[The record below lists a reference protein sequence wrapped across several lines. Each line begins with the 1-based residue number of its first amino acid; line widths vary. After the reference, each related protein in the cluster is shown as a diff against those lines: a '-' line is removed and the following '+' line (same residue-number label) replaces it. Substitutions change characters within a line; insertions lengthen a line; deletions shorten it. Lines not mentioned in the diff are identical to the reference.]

1 MGITNS
7 LKIIYLLHMKI
18 IITESQRNNVIERLL
33 KTTIPNVIDIKFKD
47 IPVTSWGDGGQKN
60 FTRTVINI
68 IVDPGNVFEG
78 NLYNVKGESYSYMPL
93 KQSIGDTLDKVLNIN
108 VSEYMSPYTY
118 EVYIVN
124 TKRV

>member
-1 MGITNS
+1 MTNS
-7 LKIIYLLHMKI
+7 LKRLYLLHMKI

-33 KTTIPNVIDIKFKD
+33 KSTIPNVIDIKFKD
-47 IPVTSWGDGGQKN
+47 IQVGVWDEGGQKN

-93 KQSIGDTLDKVLNIN
+93 KQLIGETLDKVLNIN
-108 VSEYMSPYTY
+108 VSEHKSPYTY

>member
-1 MGITNS
+1 
-7 LKIIYLLHMKI
+7 MKI

-33 KTTIPNVIDIKFKD
+33 KSTIPNVIDIKFKD
-47 IPVTSWGDGGQKN
+47 IPVTAWGDGEPKN

>member
-1 MGITNS
+1 MTNS
-7 LKIIYLLHMKI
+7 LKRLYLLHMKI

-33 KTTIPNVIDIKFKD
+33 KSTIPNIIDVKFKD
-47 IPVTSWGDGGQKN
+47 IPVTAWGDGGPKN

-78 NLYNVKGESYSYMPL
+78 NLYNVKGESYSYMSL

>member
-1 MGITNS
+1 
-7 LKIIYLLHMKI
+7 MKI

-47 IPVTSWGDGGQKN
+47 IQVGVWDEDGQKN

-78 NLYNVKGESYSYMPL
+78 NLYNVKGESYSYMTL
-93 KQSIGDTLDKVLNIN
+93 KQLIGETLDKVLNIN
-108 VSEYMSPYTY
+108 ILQHKSPYTY

>member
-1 MGITNS
+1 
-7 LKIIYLLHMKI
+7 MKI

-33 KTTIPNVIDIKFKD
+33 KTTIPNVIDINFKD
-47 IPVTSWGDGGQKN
+47 IPVTAWGDGEPKN

-78 NLYNVKGESYSYMPL
+78 NLYNVKGESYSYMSL

>member
-1 MGITNS
+1 MTNS
-7 LKIIYLLHMKI
+7 LKRLYLLHMKI

-47 IPVTSWGDGGQKN
+47 IQVGVWDEGGQQN

-78 NLYNVKGESYSYMPL
+78 NLYNVKGESYSYMSL

>member
-1 MGITNS
+1 MTNS
-7 LKIIYLLHMKI
+7 LKRLYLLHMKI

-33 KTTIPNVIDIKFKD
+33 KSTIPNIIDVKFKD
-47 IPVTSWGDGGQKN
+47 IPVTAWGDGEPKN

-78 NLYNVKGESYSYMPL
+78 NLYNVKGESYSYMSL
-93 KQSIGDTLDKVLNIN
+93 KQLIGDTLDKVLNIN
-108 VSEYMSPYTY
+108 ILEYKSPYTY

>member
-1 MGITNS
+1 
-7 LKIIYLLHMKI
+7 MKI

-33 KTTIPNVIDIKFKD
+33 KSTIPNVIDIKFKD
-47 IPVTSWGDGGQKN
+47 IQVGVWDERGQKN

-78 NLYNVKGESYSYMPL
+78 NLYNVKGESYSYMTL

>member
-1 MGITNS
+1 
-7 LKIIYLLHMKI
+7 MKI

-47 IPVTSWGDGGQKN
+47 IQVGVWDEDGQKN

-78 NLYNVKGESYSYMPL
+78 NLYNVKGESYSYMSL

>member
-1 MGITNS
+1 
-7 LKIIYLLHMKI
+7 MKI

-47 IPVTSWGDGGQKN
+47 IQVGVWDEGGQQN

-93 KQSIGDTLDKVLNIN
+93 KQLIGETLDKVLNIN
-108 VSEYMSPYTY
+108 ILQHKSPYTY

>member
-1 MGITNS
+1 
-7 LKIIYLLHMKI
+7 MKI

-33 KTTIPNVIDIKFKD
+33 KTTIPNIIDVKFKD
-47 IPVTSWGDGGQKN
+47 IPVTAWGDGGQKN

>member
-1 MGITNS
+1 MTNS
-7 LKIIYLLHMKI
+7 LKRLYLLHMKI

-33 KTTIPNVIDIKFKD
+33 KSTIPNVIDIKFKD
-47 IPVTSWGDGGQKN
+47 IQVGVWDERGQQN

-93 KQSIGDTLDKVLNIN
+93 KQLIGETLDKVLNIN
-108 VSEYMSPYTY
+108 VSEHKSPYTY

>member
-1 MGITNS
+1 MTNS
-7 LKIIYLLHMKI
+7 LKRLYLLHMKI

-33 KTTIPNVIDIKFKD
+33 KTTIPNIIDVKFKD
-47 IPVTSWGDGGQKN
+47 IQVGVWDEDGQKN

-68 IVDPGNVFEG
+68 IVDSGNVFEG

-93 KQSIGDTLDKVLNIN
+93 KQLIGDTLDKVLNIN
-108 VSEYMSPYTY
+108 ILQHKSPYTY

>member
-1 MGITNS
+1 
-7 LKIIYLLHMKI
+7 MKI

-47 IPVTSWGDGGQKN
+47 IQVGVWDEDGQKN

>member
-1 MGITNS
+1 MTNS
-7 LKIIYLLHMKI
+7 LKRLYLLHMKI

-33 KTTIPNVIDIKFKD
+33 KSTIPNVIDVKFKD
-47 IPVTSWGDGGQKN
+47 IQVGVWDERGQQN

-93 KQSIGDTLDKVLNIN
+93 KQSIGETLDKVLNIN
-108 VSEYMSPYTY
+108 VSEHKSPYTY

>member
-1 MGITNS
+1 MTNS

-47 IPVTSWGDGGQKN
+47 IQVGVWDEDGQKN

-78 NLYNVKGESYSYMPL
+78 NLYNVKGESYSYMSL
-93 KQSIGDTLDKVLNIN
+93 KQLIGDTLDKVLNIN
-108 VSEYMSPYTY
+108 ILQHKSPYTY

>member
-1 MGITNS
+1 MTNS
-7 LKIIYLLHMKI
+7 LNIIYLLHMKI

-33 KTTIPNVIDIKFKD
+33 KSTIPNVIDIKFKD
-47 IPVTSWGDGGQKN
+47 IQVGVWDEDGQKN

-93 KQSIGDTLDKVLNIN
+93 KQLIGETLDKVLNIN
-108 VSEYMSPYTY
+108 VSEHKSPYTY

>member
-1 MGITNS
+1 MTNS
-7 LKIIYLLHMKI
+7 LKRLYLLHMKI

-33 KTTIPNVIDIKFKD
+33 KSTIPNVIDIKFKD
-47 IPVTSWGDGGQKN
+47 IQVGVWDEGGQKN

-78 NLYNVKGESYSYMPL
+78 NLYNVKGESYSYMTL

-108 VSEYMSPYTY
+108 VSEYKSPYTY

-124 TKRV
+124 TKWV

>member
-1 MGITNS
+1 
-7 LKIIYLLHMKI
+7 MKI

-33 KTTIPNVIDIKFKD
+33 KTTIPNIIDVKFKD
-47 IPVTSWGDGGQKN
+47 IPVTAWGDGEPKN

-78 NLYNVKGESYSYMPL
+78 NLYNVKGESYSYMSL
-93 KQSIGDTLDKVLNIN
+93 KQLIGDTLDKVLNIN
-108 VSEYMSPYTY
+108 ILEYKSPYTY

>member
-1 MGITNS
+1 
-7 LKIIYLLHMKI
+7 MKI

-47 IPVTSWGDGGQKN
+47 IPVSAWDGGKEPKK

-78 NLYNVKGESYSYMPL
+78 NLYNVKGESYSYMTL
-93 KQSIGDTLDKVLNIN
+93 KQTIGETLDKVLSIN
-108 VSEYMSPYTY
+108 VSEFMSPYTY

>member
-1 MGITNS
+1 M
-7 LKIIYLLHMKI
+7 KIIYLLHMKI

-33 KTTIPNVIDIKFKD
+33 KTTIPNIIDVKFRD
-47 IPVTSWGDGGQKN
+47 IPVSAWDGGKEPKK

-78 NLYNVKGESYSYMPL
+78 NLYNVKGESYSYMTL
-93 KQSIGDTLDKVLNIN
+93 KQTIGETLDKVLSIN
-108 VSEYMSPYTY
+108 VSEFMSPYQY

-124 TKRV
+124 TKKV

>member
-1 MGITNS
+1 MTNS
-7 LKIIYLLHMKI
+7 LKRLYLLHMKI

-33 KTTIPNVIDIKFKD
+33 KSTIPNIIDVKFKD
-47 IPVTSWGDGGQKN
+47 IPVTAWGDGEPKN

-78 NLYNVKGESYSYMPL
+78 NLYNVKGESYSYMSL

>member
-1 MGITNS
+1 MTNS
-7 LKIIYLLHMKI
+7 LKRLYLLHMKI

-47 IPVTSWGDGGQKN
+47 IQVGVWDENGQQN

>member
-1 MGITNS
+1 
-7 LKIIYLLHMKI
+7 MKI

-47 IPVTSWGDGGQKN
+47 IQVGVWDEDGQKN

-78 NLYNVKGESYSYMPL
+78 NLYNVKGESYSYMTL
-93 KQSIGDTLDKVLNIN
+93 KQTIGETLDKVLSIN
-108 VSEYMSPYTY
+108 VSEFMSPYTY

>member
-1 MGITNS
+1 MTNS
-7 LKIIYLLHMKI
+7 LKRLYLLHMKI

-33 KTTIPNVIDIKFKD
+33 KSTIPNIIDVKFKD
-47 IPVTSWGDGGQKN
+47 IQVGVWDERGQQN

-78 NLYNVKGESYSYMPL
+78 NLYNVKGESYSYMSL

>member
-1 MGITNS
+1 MTNS
-7 LKIIYLLHMKI
+7 LKRLYLLHMKI

-47 IPVTSWGDGGQKN
+47 IQVGVWDENGQQN

-78 NLYNVKGESYSYMPL
+78 NLYNVKGESYSYMTL